1 MADKEKQEDVKAS
14 SKQTKEAPKADAK
27 DAKKSAEKV
36 TKIDPKDAKI
46 KDLEAKNSELEDK
59 FLRSQAEIQNMNNRH
74 KKEVAGILKY
84 DGQKLATEILPV
96 IDNLERALDVEVSD
110 DAGKQLK
117 KGIEMVQQHMV
128 KALTDNHVTIIDNA
142 GEKFDPNDSQAVQTV
157 PADKDHAKDTV
168 VQVLQKGYKLED
180 RVLRPAMVVVAQ

>member
-1 MADKEKQEDVKAS
+1 MADKNKSQDLKQES
-14 SKQTKEAPKADAK
+14 TKDKAPKTDKKAE
-27 DAKKSAEKV
+27 KSAKEEKAKV
-36 TKIDPKDAKI
+36 DPRDKEI
-46 KDLEAKNSELEDK
+46 KDLKAKNADLEDK

-74 KKEVAGILKY
+74 KKEVSGILKY

-96 IDNLERALDVEVSD
+96 LDNLERALDVKAD
-110 DAGKQLK
+110 DEASKQLK

-128 KALTDNHVTIIDNA
+128 KALDDNHVTVIDNA
-142 GEKFDPNDSQAVQTV
+142 GEVFDPTFSQAVQTV
-157 PADKDHAKDTV
+157 PADKDHKKDTV

>member
-1 MADKEKQEDVKAS
+1 MADKQKDQDLKNAKEETSKTDKKAEEK
-14 SKQTKEAPKADAK
+14 T
-27 DAKKSAEKV
+27 AKKKV
-36 TKIDPKDAKI
+36 DPKDAKI
-46 KDLEAKNSELEDK
+46 KDLTAKNADLEDK

-74 KKEVAGILKY
+74 KKEVAGMLKY

-96 IDNLERALDVEVSD
+96 LDNLERALNVEATD
-110 DAGKQLK
+110 DSSKQLK

-128 KALTDNHVTIIDNA
+128 KALEDNHVKAIDNV
-142 GEKFDPNDSQAVQTV
+142 GEKFDPAVAQAVQTV
-157 PADKDHAKDTV
+157 PADDDHKKDTV

>member
-1 MADKEKQEDVKAS
+1 MADKEKQEDVKSS
-14 SKQTKEAPKADAK
+14 SKQTKETSKV
-27 DAKKSAEKV
+27 DAKKETEKV
-36 TKIDPKDAKI
+36 TKIDPKDKKI
-46 KDLEAKNSELEDK
+46 TDLEAKNSELEDK

-74 KKEVAGILKY
+74 KKEVSGILKY

-117 KGIEMVQQHMV
+117 KGIEMVQQHMI
-128 KALTDNHVTIIDNA
+128 KALVDNHVSIIDNV
-142 GEKFDPNDSQAVQTV
+142 GSKFDPNDSQAVQTV
-157 PADKDHAKDTV
+157 AADKDHEKDTV

-180 RVLRPAMVVVAQ
+180 RVLRPAMVIVAQ